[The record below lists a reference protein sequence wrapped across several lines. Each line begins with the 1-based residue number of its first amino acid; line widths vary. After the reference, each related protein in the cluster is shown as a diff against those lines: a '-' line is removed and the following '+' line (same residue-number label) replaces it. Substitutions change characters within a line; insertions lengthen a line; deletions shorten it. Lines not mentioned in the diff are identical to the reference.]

1 MLYDLSGV
9 ADIQRMFL
17 ISFVAGSFGEFYV
30 PSKLI
35 VAGNAA
41 ATVSNIV
48 DHEML
53 FRLGFAG
60 YLLEALCDVGIALV
74 LYVLLKPVHRSLAL
88 LSAFFGLI
96 STALF
101 AVCEMLFFCAPFLAR
116 NPVFAQSFTKEQLD
130 ALVYFFV
137 RVYALGAGLFMV
149 FYGSASL
156 IRGYLIYRSGY
167 IPRFI
172 GVLFGLVGVAFIVK
186 NLTLVLAPAYS
197 SDLML
202 APAPITILVLTMW
215 FLAKGVDIDKWNER
229 ASILGHPNSRIRS
242 RS

>member
-1 MLYDLSGV
+1 MSSV
-9 ADIQRMFL
+9 QRYARAAGIMFL

-60 YLLEALCDVGIALV
+60 YLLEALCDVALALV
-74 LYVLLKPVHRSLAL
+74 LYVLLKPVHRNLAL
-88 LSAFFGLI
+88 LSAFFGLL

-101 AVCEMLFFCAPFLAR
+101 AVCEMLFFCAPFLVK
-116 NPVFAQSFTKEQLD
+116 NPVFAQSFTREQLD

-137 RVYALGAGLFMV
+137 RVYASGAALFMV

-172 GVLFGLVGVAFIVK
+172 GVLFGLVGIAFIVK
-186 NLTLVLAPAYS
+186 NFTLVLAPAYS
-197 SDLML
+197 WDLLL
-202 APAPITILVLTMW
+202 APAPIAVLVLTVW
-215 FLAKGVDIDKWNER
+215 FLAKGVDVDKWNER
-229 ASILGHPNSRIRS
+229 VSKVIDLRA
-242 RS
+242 

>member
-1 MLYDLSGV
+1 MSSVQSYARAAG
-9 ADIQRMFL
+9 IMFL

-48 DHEML
+48 DHETL

-60 YLLEALCDVGIALV
+60 YLLEAVCDVGLALV
-74 LYVLLKPVHRSLAL
+74 LYVLLKPVHRNLAL

-101 AVCEMLFFCAPFLAR
+101 AVCEMLFFCAPFLVK
-116 NPVFAQSFTKEQLD
+116 NPVFAQSFSREQLD

-137 RVYALGAGLFMV
+137 RVYATGAGLFMV

-172 GVLFGLVGVAFIVK
+172 GVLLALVGVAFIVK
-186 NLTLVLAPAYS
+186 NFTLVLAPAYS
-197 SDLML
+197 WDLL
-202 APAPITILVLTMW
+202 LIPAPITVLILSVW
-215 FLAKGVDIDKWNER
+215 FLTKGVDVAKWNECAAGTR
-229 ASILGHPNSRIRS
+229 
-242 RS
+242 

>member
-1 MLYDLSGV
+1 MSSV
-9 ADIQRMFL
+9 QRYARAAGIMFL

-35 VAGNAA
+35 VVGNAA

-60 YLLEALCDVGIALV
+60 YLLEALCDVGLALV
-74 LYVLLKPVHRSLAL
+74 LYVLLKPVHRNLAL
-88 LSAFFGLI
+88 LSAFLGLI

-101 AVCEMLFFCAPFLAR
+101 AVCEMFFFCAPLLVKS
-116 NPVFAQSFTKEQLD
+116 PGFAQSFSKEQLD

-137 RVYALGAGLFMV
+137 RVYAVGAGLFMV

-167 IPRFI
+167 IPRFL
-172 GVLFGLVGVAFIVK
+172 GVLSGLVGIGFIVK
-186 NLTLVLAPAYS
+186 NFTLVLAPAYS
-197 SDLML
+197 SDLL
-202 APAPITILVLTMW
+202 LSPAPITILVLTVW
-215 FLAKGVDIDKWNER
+215 FLAKGVDVDKWKER
-229 ASILGHPNSRIRS
+229 VSGMPPVNRPSPV
-242 RS
+242 

>member
-1 MLYDLSGV
+1 VSSV
-9 ADIQRMFL
+9 QRYARAAGIMFL

-41 ATVSNIV
+41 ATVGNIV

-60 YLLEALCDVGIALV
+60 YLLEALCDVGLALV
-74 LYVLLKPVHRSLAL
+74 LYVLLKPIHRNLAL

-101 AVCEMLFFCAPFLAR
+101 AVCEMLFFCAPFLVK
-116 NPVFAQSFTKEQLD
+116 NPVFAQSFTREQLD

-137 RVYALGAGLFMV
+137 RVYASGAALFMV

-186 NLTLVLAPAYS
+186 NFTLLLAPAYS
-197 SDLML
+197 WDLL
-202 APAPITILVLTMW
+202 LVPAPITVLVLTVW
-215 FLAKGVDIDKWNER
+215 FLTKGVDVDKWNER
-229 ASILGHPNSRIRS
+229 VSGVRPVMK
-242 RS
+242 

>member
-1 MLYDLSGV
+1 MSSV
-9 ADIQRMFL
+9 QRYARAAGIMFL

-60 YLLEALCDVGIALV
+60 YLLEALCDVALALV
-74 LYVLLKPVHRSLAL
+74 LYVLLKPVHRNLAL
-88 LSAFFGLI
+88 LSAFFGLL

-101 AVCEMLFFCAPFLAR
+101 AVCEMLFFCAPFLVK
-116 NPVFAQSFTKEQLD
+116 NPVFAQSFTREQLD
-130 ALVYFFV
+130 ALVYFLV
-137 RVYALGAGLFMV
+137 RVYASGAALFMV

-172 GVLFGLVGVAFIVK
+172 GVLFGLVGIAFIVK
-186 NLTLVLAPAYS
+186 NFTLVLAPAYS
-197 SDLML
+197 WDLLL
-202 APAPITILVLTMW
+202 APAPITVVVLAVW
-215 FLAKGVDIDKWNER
+215 FLAKGVDVDKWNER
-229 ASILGHPNSRIRS
+229 VSKVIDLRA
-242 RS
+242 